1 MKITSKFC
9 SAAALSL
16 ATTLSAFAGEAPKIA
31 AIHAQLYYDVS
42 GKFSDDILARKE
54 LSLWNTIIG
63 EGDSGGAS
71 NFTLVTVEVQGKDVP
86 VGAVKVHVI
95 ARGNKRKI
103 LAERTIHVALYD
115 EKTTFYAPL
124 WLYDSGCEAVEVSA
138 RLVGKGAPTTVVKK
152 TIPFACGE

>member
-1 MKITSKFC
+1 MIAS
-9 SAAALSL
+9 
-16 ATTLSAFAGEAPKIA
+16 LSAFASEAPKIT

-54 LSLWNTIIG
+54 LALWNTIIG

-71 NFTLVTVEVQGKDVP
+71 NFTLVTVEVHGKDVP
-86 VGAVKVHVI
+86 VDAVKVHVV

-115 EKTTFYAPL
+115 EKTTFFAPL
-124 WLYDSGCEAVEVSA
+124 WLYDSGCEAVEITA